1 MRANIKLFDVFASL
15 HIEPYLVFSVAVVRR
30 NVKQQNLEEGPIT
43 SVSRV
48 CTDIFAFKQRHR
60 REKTFLGLSY
70 KAMMH

>member
-48 CTDIFAFKQRHR
+48 CTNILHLNNDIDAKKPSSGFRTR
-60 REKTFLGLSY
+60 R
-70 KAMMH
+70 